1 MGGGGWASTRGL
13 RPGFHPGAN
22 CGLTFRLADPRSVV
36 TVNETPRKEPE
47 MSSGLIIGILVGLW
61 VLVRVVGRQITGSLV
76 TQRQLMLMP
85 AILLVLGVLS
95 LSSALDGASAGEL
108 AFLGLDCV
116 VLIGLGLA
124 RGASIRLERREEG
137 LFQKGTAATLGLWVL
152 TIALRV
158 GAAFGSAAIWPDSK
172 LGLAALALTI
182 GLTIAAQ
189 NAMIYR
195 RALNLRIPFAVDRA

>member
-1 MGGGGWASTRGL
+1 MSAQL
-13 RPGFHPGAN
+13 
-22 CGLTFRLADPRSVV
+22 VV
-36 TVNETPRKEPE
+36 
-47 MSSGLIIGILVGLW
+47 GILVGLW
-61 VLVRVVGRQITGSLV
+61 VLLRVVGRQITGSLV

-95 LSSALDGASAGEL
+95 LSSALRGASAGEL

-124 RGASIRLERREEG
+124 RGVSIRLDRRDDG
-137 LFQKGTAATLGLWVL
+137 LFQKGTGATLALWLL

-158 GAAFGSAAIWPDSK
+158 GAAFGSAAIWPDGTLSHAT
-172 LGLAALALTI
+172 LVLTI

-189 NAMIYR
+189 NAMIYG
-195 RALNLRIPFAVDRA
+195 RALNLRIPFAVERA